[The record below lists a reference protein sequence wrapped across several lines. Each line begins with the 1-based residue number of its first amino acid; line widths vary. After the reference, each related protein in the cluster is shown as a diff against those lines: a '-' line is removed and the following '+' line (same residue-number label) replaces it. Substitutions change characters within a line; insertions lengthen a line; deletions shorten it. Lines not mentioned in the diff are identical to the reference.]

1 MFDYNLVLL
10 PAGNT
15 KVNARLMF
23 LQTPLEGKTSDGR
36 PGWTQHKLRIFFPSL
51 IYQIPL
57 RLQFTSLTNSK
68 IALYVESKTVQNL
81 AINLHQPA
89 VIRAQLIND
98 QKSNLFSS
106 KLASVPCAT
115 DSFIILSIQ
124 NIPASFSFSKSLT
137 FLLFMKH
144 YDRRPSIQ
152 SSVDRASVLLTR
164 GSSLFVQRWRE
175 RFPAITLIS
184 PPHGRL
190 TWKLQGPVSA
200 FLRHARAYDLINLC
214 NVITP

>member
-1 MFDYNLVLL
+1 MRTVESHCSSFDATELEVMKWTLIMFDYNLVLL

-36 PGWTQHKLRIFFPSL
+36 PGWTAQTTDFFSSL

-98 QKSNLFSS
+98 
-106 KLASVPCAT
+106 
-115 DSFIILSIQ
+115 
-124 NIPASFSFSKSLT
+124 
-137 FLLFMKH
+137 
-144 YDRRPSIQ
+144 
-152 SSVDRASVLLTR
+152 
-164 GSSLFVQRWRE
+164 
-175 RFPAITLIS
+175 
-184 PPHGRL
+184 
-190 TWKLQGPVSA
+190 
-200 FLRHARAYDLINLC
+200 
-214 NVITP
+214 